1 MPVSLGK
8 CKIKFFQ
15 PALFTSIVS
24 PRLGLLTPG
33 RGFCSLPIL
42 AQVAFTL
49 PCHPQFS
56 SCGGITVQRIWG
68 SGEDP
73 SCQLRAQPPPPS
85 SHPDSDTGSGPDPP
99 SPWHPVLVP
108 HVPLSHAFI
117 SPFAS
122 SWSQSP
128 WHLIALNLFYIKHPL
143 RNLQLEVKII
153 MIIKKW

>member
-1 MPVSLGK
+1 MQDQILPASIIHLN
-8 CKIKFFQ
+8 CKPKTGAPNPWEGF
-15 PALFTSIVS
+15 LFTAYPGTGGIHTSLS
-24 PRLGLLTPG
+24 P
-33 RGFCSLPIL
+33 PIL
-42 AQVAFTL
+42 QLWWDHCAANLRLRRRSFMSVTCSASTPQL
-49 PCHPQFS
+49 PSWFWHREWP
-56 SCGGITVQRIWG
+56 W
-68 SGEDP
+68 
-73 SCQLRAQPPPPS
+73 
-85 SHPDSDTGSGPDPP
+85 H
-99 SPWHPVLVP
+99 PWHPVLVP

>member
-15 PALFTSIVS
+15 PALFTPIVS
-24 PRLGLLTPG
+24 PRLGLLAPG
-33 RGFCSLPIL
+33 KGFLFTAYPGTGGIHTSLSPPIL
-42 AQVAFTL
+42 
-49 PCHPQFS
+49 
-56 SCGGITVQRIWG
+56 
-68 SGEDP
+68 
-73 SCQLRAQPPPPS
+73 QLWWDHCAANLRLRRRSLMAVTCSASTPS
-85 SHPDSDTGSGPDPP
+85 SHPDSDTGSSPDPP
-99 SPWHPVLVP
+99 SPWHPILVP

-117 SPFAS
+117 SPSAS

-128 WHLIALNLFYIKHPL
+128 RHLIALNLFYIKHPL